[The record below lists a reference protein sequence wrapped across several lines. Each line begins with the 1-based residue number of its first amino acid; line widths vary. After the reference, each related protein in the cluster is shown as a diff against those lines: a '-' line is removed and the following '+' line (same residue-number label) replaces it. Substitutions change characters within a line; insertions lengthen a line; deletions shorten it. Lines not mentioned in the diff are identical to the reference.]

1 MTTNF
6 FKLDGIPD
14 RPERPKSCPPLY
26 QVKIPLDQWN
36 TVRDRFRSD
45 YGFDLP
51 DEGEFSLGSER
62 NDIDVSLYSDQE
74 FQGRIIKIDGQVEV
88 LFDEAAYS
96 NDGEWYFAETFQ
108 DLGYSIEKIEE

>member
-26 QVKIPLDQWN
+26 QVKIPLNQWSA
-36 TVRDRFRSD
+36 VRDRFQAD
-45 YGFDLP
+45 YGLDLP

-62 NDIDVSLYSDQE
+62 NDIDVSLYSDHE
-74 FQGRIIKIDGQVEV
+74 FQGKIVKTDGQVEV

-96 NDGEWYFAETFQ
+96 NDGEWYFAETFL
-108 DLGYSIEKIEE
+108 DSGCEIEKID